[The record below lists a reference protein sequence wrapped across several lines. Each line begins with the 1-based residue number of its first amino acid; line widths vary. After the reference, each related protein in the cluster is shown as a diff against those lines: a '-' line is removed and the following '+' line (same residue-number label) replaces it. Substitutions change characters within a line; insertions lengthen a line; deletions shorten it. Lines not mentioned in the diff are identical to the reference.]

1 MNEYIIN
8 YKKKELVLNYN
19 GYDYMFDLETEE
31 EEEFWSSFMDPRG
44 ITREIL
50 LDDKGLTVYP
60 LVRVKEKIGSHFSY
74 SLQTNFEDGELILKK
89 TIILA

>member
-1 MNEYIIN
+1 MNEYTIN

-19 GYDYMFDLETEE
+19 GYDYMFDLEEE
-31 EEEFWSSFMDPRG
+31 EKEFWSSFMDPRG

-60 LVRVKEKIGSHFSY
+60 LVRVKEKIGLHFSY

-89 TIILA
+89 TIIPA